1 MINRLM
7 IILLLLVGY
16 GLSAQLPQSAED
28 ISPLL
33 ISEKI
38 PDASLIST
46 DGSTV
51 DLSAL
56 TLGKKSVLLFYRGG
70 WCPYCTSHLAA
81 VGEAETE
88 INNLGFQIIAIS
100 PDSPDKNTI
109 TDEQVKVNYQIYTD
123 PGAELMKAMGIAFKA
138 PERYNDMLM
147 SFSDDLNPGL
157 LPVPSI
163 FVVNQEGIIVFE
175 YISPDYKHRMESDLL
190 LVILEK
196 LVI

>member
-46 DGSTV
+46 DGSAV

-56 TLGKKSVLLFYRGG
+56 TLGKKSILLFYRGG

-81 VGEAETE
+81 VGEVETE

-175 YISPDYKHRMESDLL
+175 YISPDYKHRMEADLL
-190 LVILEK
+190 LAILEK

>member
-7 IILLLLVGY
+7 IILLVLIGN

-51 DLSAL
+51 ELSAL
-56 TLGKKSVLLFYRGG
+56 ISGRKSILLFYRGG

-109 TDEQVKVNYQIYTD
+109 TDEQVKVNYQLYTD

-147 SFSDDLNPGL
+147 SYSDDLNPGL

-163 FVVNQEGIIVFE
+163 FVVNEEGIIVFE
-175 YISPDYKHRMESDLL
+175 YISPDYKHRMEADLL
-190 LVILEK
+190 VAILEK